1 MATLTESSAV
11 FEAKLKDLGLD
22 GYKDDMAHRGWTTLS
37 TFAFASSWAPGSGDD
52 TAFVTQVVTPILGRA
67 DHADLPKLR
76 KLHHGA
82 YTVVAAELRQ
92 RLEGTQEADG
102 SKTRKLPPVERKTR
116 WAQLRATYAHLQ
128 ISDQLEPAHHVV
140 DNIR

>member
-1 MATLTESSAV
+1 M
-11 FEAKLKDLGLD
+11 
-22 GYKDDMAHRGWTTLS
+22 
-37 TFAFASSWAPGSGDD
+37 
-52 TAFVTQVVTPILGRA
+52 PILGRA
-67 DHADLPKLR
+67 DHPDLPKIR
-76 KLHHGA
+76 KLYHEA

-116 WAQLRATYAHLQ
+116 WAQIRANYGHLQ

-140 DNIR
+140 DTVPFDEGGWRAEAIMAPHEIPDS